1 MTKFTPFVSYKY
13 LQKALKMLYSS
24 DIWQKTH
31 QRWQEYNLSLISI
44 YDKNYT
50 H

>member
-1 MTKFTPFVSYKY
+1 MTKNTPYVSDKY
-13 LQKALKMLYSS
+13 LEKALKILYSS

-31 QRWQEYNLSLISI
+31 QRWQKKDLSLISI